1 MVKKAEMFRR
11 PPGPQMGIW
20 SWRYL
25 DAIKTLRLVTG
36 KRIKELY
43 KKFPEI
49 LPPGSD
55 FPDVRLETADG
66 RTVST
71 GDFRGKKHLVLWTGA
86 IT

>member
-1 MVKKAEMFRR
+1 MVAKTELFSK
-11 PPGPQMGIW
+11 PPGPQMGVW

-25 DAIKTLRLVTG
+25 NKFKTLKLVMS
-36 KRIKELY
+36 KRVLDLY
-43 KKFPEI
+43 KKFPDV

-55 FPDVRLETADG
+55 FPDIELKTADG
-66 RTVST
+66 REIRT